1 MLAFIQ
7 PVQPLQATNHF
18 GAAIAAVD
26 LLSKVGGPAAGLWR
40 QPLLAENSFDL
51 LTGCVLASSVHSQLA
66 VEE

>member
-1 MLAFIQ
+1 MHASNQ

-26 LLSKVGGPAAGLWR
+26 LLSKVVGPAAGLWR
-40 QPLLAENSFDL
+40 EPLLAENSFDL
-51 LTGCVLASSVHSQLA
+51 LTGCVLASSVHSRLA